1 MLYNMVKVCYPSSA
15 VEKAPCYLKESHG
28 MNIARSI
35 FSGLFSFILV
45 IALVALGIALTINH
59 TILNPDFAIS
69 EIDKLDVQSIVVE
82 QVKSQLPEG
91 VPYISEIFDEVVAE
105 LEPWLKEQTSEVIY
119 AGYAYLEGDEELNI
133 VIPLEQVKS
142 SIKDNLAQAM
152 RESPIPEL
160 EGLSQEQLEFA
171 IALACAQVDSQVPQ
185 QFEINEAL
193 LGTETVTQLQKV
205 REIAAYIRL
214 GYKVLIGLSAL
225 LVLLIALIQWWRAKS
240 IARFTGIAFTVAGA
254 ISLIAALV
262 AKSIIFQI
270 IPADIPAE
278 LTALLPQLISDISY
292 PLLIYSIG
300 ILAAGIGLIVLSLKL
315 STPD

>member
-1 MLYNMVKVCYPSSA
+1 
-15 VEKAPCYLKESHG
+15 
-28 MNIARSI
+28 MNIARGI

-59 TILNPDFAIS
+59 TILNPDFIIH
-69 EIDKLDVQSIVVE
+69 EIDKLDVHSIIVE

-91 VPYISEIFDEVVAE
+91 VPYVAEIFDEVAAE
-105 LEPWLKEQTSEVIY
+105 LQPWLEEQTTRVIY

-152 RESPIPEL
+152 RESPPPEL
-160 EGLSQEQLEFA
+160 EGLPQDQLELV

-185 QFEINEAL
+185 QLEINEAL
-193 LGTETVTQLQKV
+193 LGTETVTQLQKA
-205 REIAAYIRL
+205 REIVADIKL

-240 IARFTGIAFTVAGA
+240 IARFTGIAFTIAGV
-254 ISLIAALV
+254 ISLIAPLA
-262 AKSIIFQI
+262 ARSIIFQI
-270 IPADIPAE
+270 IPADIPADIPAE
-278 LTALLPQLISDISY
+278 LTALIPQLISDISH

-300 ILAAGIGLIVLSLKL
+300 ILAAGIGLIVLSIKLK
-315 STPD
+315 SPD

>member
-1 MLYNMVKVCYPSSA
+1 
-15 VEKAPCYLKESHG
+15 
-28 MNIARSI
+28 MNIARGI

-45 IALVALGIALTINH
+45 VTLVALGIALTIIH
-59 TILNPDFAIS
+59 TILNPDFVIS
-69 EIDKLDVQSIVVE
+69 EMDKLDVQSIIVE

-91 VPYISEIFDEVVAE
+91 VPYMAEIFDEVVAE
-105 LEPWLKEQTSEVIY
+105 LKPWLKEQTSEVIY

-152 RESPIPEL
+152 RESPPPEL
-160 EGLSQEQLEFA
+160 EGLPQEQIEFV
-171 IALACAQVDSQVPQ
+171 IALARAQVDSQVPQ

-193 LGTETVTQLQKV
+193 LGTEIVSQLQKA
-205 REIAAYIRL
+205 REIVAYIKL
-214 GYKVLIGLSAL
+214 GYKVSIGLSAL

-240 IARFTGIAFTVAGA
+240 IARFTGIAFTVAGV
-254 ISLIAALV
+254 ISLIAAL
-262 AKSIIFQI
+262 AARLIIFRI

-300 ILAAGIGLIVLSLKL
+300 ILAAGIGLIVLSVKL
-315 STPD
+315 RAPD

>member
-1 MLYNMVKVCYPSSA
+1 
-15 VEKAPCYLKESHG
+15 
-28 MNIARSI
+28 MNIARGI

-45 IALVALGIALTINH
+45 VTLVALGIALTINH
-59 TILNPDFAIS
+59 TILNPNFVIS
-69 EIDKLDVQSIVVE
+69 EIDKLDVQSIIVE

-91 VPYISEIFDEVVAE
+91 VPYMAEIFDEVVAE
-105 LEPWLKEQTSEVIY
+105 LKPWLKEQTSEVIY

-152 RESPIPEL
+152 RESPPPEL
-160 EGLSQEQLEFA
+160 EGLPQEQIEFV
-171 IALACAQVDSQVPQ
+171 IALACAQVDSQIPQ
-185 QFEINEAL
+185 QFKINEAL
-193 LGTETVTQLQKV
+193 LGTEMVTQLQKA
-205 REIAAYIRL
+205 REIVAYIKL

-240 IARFTGIAFTVAGA
+240 IARFTGISFTVAGV
-254 ISLIAALV
+254 ISLIAAL
-262 AKSIIFQI
+262 AARSIIFQI

-300 ILAAGIGLIVLSLKL
+300 ILVVGIGLIVLSIKL
-315 STPD
+315 RAPD

>member
-1 MLYNMVKVCYPSSA
+1 
-15 VEKAPCYLKESHG
+15 
-28 MNIARSI
+28 MNIARGI
-35 FSGLFSFILV
+35 FSGLLSFILV
-45 IALVALGIALTINH
+45 IALFTLGIALTINH
-59 TILNPDFAIS
+59 TILNPNFVIS
-69 EIDKLDVQSIVVE
+69 EVDKLDVHSIIVE

-91 VPYISEIFDEVVAE
+91 VPYMAEIFDEVAAE
-105 LEPWLKEQTSEVIY
+105 LKPWLKEQTTEVIY

-133 VIPLEQVKS
+133 VIPLEQVKT

-152 RESPIPEL
+152 RESPPPEL
-160 EGLSQEQLEFA
+160 EGLPQDQIEFI

-193 LGTETVTQLQKV
+193 LGADTVTQLQKA
-205 REIAAYIRL
+205 REIVADIKL

-240 IARFTGIAFTVAGA
+240 IARFTGIAFTIAGV
-254 ISLIAALV
+254 ISLIAAL
-262 AKSIIFQI
+262 AARLIIFQI

-278 LTALLPQLISDISY
+278 LTALIPQLISDISH

-300 ILAAGIGLIVLSLKL
+300 ILAAGIGLIVLSIKL
-315 STPD
+315 SSPD

>member
-1 MLYNMVKVCYPSSA
+1 
-15 VEKAPCYLKESHG
+15 
-28 MNIARSI
+28 MNIARGI
-35 FSGLFSFILV
+35 FSGLLSFILV
-45 IALVALGIALTINH
+45 IALFTLGIALTINH
-59 TILNPDFAIS
+59 TILNPNFVIS
-69 EIDKLDVQSIVVE
+69 EVDKLDVHSIIVE

-91 VPYISEIFDEVVAE
+91 VPYMAEIFDEVAAE
-105 LEPWLKEQTSEVIY
+105 LKPWLKEQTTEVIY

-133 VIPLEQVKS
+133 VIPLEQVKT

-152 RESPIPEL
+152 RESPPPEL
-160 EGLSQEQLEFA
+160 EGLPQDQIEFI

-193 LGTETVTQLQKV
+193 LGADTVTQLQKA
-205 REIAAYIRL
+205 REIVSYIKL

-240 IARFTGIAFTVAGA
+240 IARFTGIAFTIAGV
-254 ISLIAALV
+254 ISLIAAL
-262 AKSIIFQI
+262 AARLIIFQI

-278 LTALLPQLISDISY
+278 LTALIPQLISDISH

-300 ILAAGIGLIVLSLKL
+300 ILAAGIGLIVLSIKL
-315 STPD
+315 SSPD

>member
-1 MLYNMVKVCYPSSA
+1 
-15 VEKAPCYLKESHG
+15 

-69 EIDKLDVQSIVVE
+69 EIDKLDVQSIIVE
-82 QVKSQLPEG
+82 QVKSQLPED
-91 VPYISEIFDEVVAE
+91 VPYMAEIFDEVAAE

-133 VIPLEQVKS
+133 VIPLEQVKA

-152 RESPIPEL
+152 RESPPPEL
-160 EGLSQEQLEFA
+160 EGLPQEQLELV
-171 IALACAQVDSQVPQ
+171 IALACAQVDSQISQ
-185 QFEINEAL
+185 QYEINEAR
-193 LGTETVTQLQKV
+193 LGTEIVTQLQKAK
-205 REIAAYIRL
+205 EIIAYIRL

-225 LVLLIALIQWWRAKS
+225 LVLFIALIQWWRPKP
-240 IARFTGIAFTVAGA
+240 IARFIGIAFTIAGV
-254 ISLIAALV
+254 ISLIGALV
-262 AKSIIFQI
+262 AKSIVFQI

-278 LTALLPQLISDISY
+278 LTALLPQLISDISH

-300 ILAAGIGLIVLSLKL
+300 ILVVGIGLIVLSVKL
-315 STPD
+315 RAPD

>member
-1 MLYNMVKVCYPSSA
+1 
-15 VEKAPCYLKESHG
+15 
-28 MNIARSI
+28 MNIARGI
-35 FSGLFSFILV
+35 FSGLLSFILV
-45 IALVALGIALTINH
+45 IALVTLGIALTINH
-59 TILNPDFAIS
+59 TILNPNFVIS
-69 EIDKLDVQSIVVE
+69 EVDKLDVHSIIVE

-91 VPYISEIFDEVVAE
+91 VPYMAEIFDEVAAE
-105 LEPWLKEQTSEVIY
+105 LKPWLKEQTTEVIY

-133 VIPLEQVKS
+133 VIPLEQVKT

-152 RESPIPEL
+152 RESPPPEL
-160 EGLSQEQLEFA
+160 EGLPQDQIEFI

-193 LGTETVTQLQKV
+193 LGADTVTQLQKA
-205 REIAAYIRL
+205 REIVADIKL

-240 IARFTGIAFTVAGA
+240 IARFTGIAFTIAGV
-254 ISLIAALV
+254 ISLIAAL
-262 AKSIIFQI
+262 AARLIIFQI

-278 LTALLPQLISDISY
+278 LTALIPQLISDISH

-300 ILAAGIGLIVLSLKL
+300 ILAAGIGLIVLSIKL
-315 STPD
+315 SSPD

>member
-1 MLYNMVKVCYPSSA
+1 
-15 VEKAPCYLKESHG
+15 
-28 MNIARSI
+28 MNIARGI

-59 TILNPDFAIS
+59 TILNPDFIIH
-69 EIDKLDVQSIVVE
+69 EIDKLDVHSIIVE

-91 VPYISEIFDEVVAE
+91 VPYVAEIFDEVAAE
-105 LEPWLKEQTSEVIY
+105 LQPWLEEQTTRVIY

-152 RESPIPEL
+152 RESPPPEL
-160 EGLSQEQLEFA
+160 EGLPQDQIELV

-185 QFEINEAL
+185 QLEINEAL
-193 LGTETVTQLQKV
+193 LGTETVTQLQKA
-205 REIAAYIRL
+205 REIVADIKL

-240 IARFTGIAFTVAGA
+240 IARFTGIAFTIAGV
-254 ISLIAALV
+254 ISLIAPLA
-262 AKSIIFQI
+262 ARSIIFQI
-270 IPADIPAE
+270 IPADIPADIPAE
-278 LTALLPQLISDISY
+278 LTALIPQLISDISH

-300 ILAAGIGLIVLSLKL
+300 ILSAGIGLIVLSIKLK
-315 STPD
+315 SPD